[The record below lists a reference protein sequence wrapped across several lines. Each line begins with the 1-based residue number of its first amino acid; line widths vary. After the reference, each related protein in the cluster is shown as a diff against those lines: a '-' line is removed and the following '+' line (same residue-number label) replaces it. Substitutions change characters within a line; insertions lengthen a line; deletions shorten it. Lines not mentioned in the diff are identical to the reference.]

1 MFFHFTISVPT
12 ELRSSLNMEIRK
24 FPKEFQITHFLLGRR
39 ILNAKKKKKIEKKE
53 ERFARKLLNKVS
65 WGKKVAS
72 NAANNLRRHLGV

>member
-1 MFFHFTISVPT
+1 M
-12 ELRSSLNMEIRK
+12 
-24 FPKEFQITHFLLGRR
+24 Q
-39 ILNAKKKKKIEKKE
+39 KKKKIEKKE